1 MNGHNYLDILT
12 ELKAKIQ
19 QARRRAL
26 LAANNEMLFTYW
38 EIGNTII
45 RQKKLNG
52 WGAKVINKL
61 IADLK
66 TEFPNMKGL
75 SPRNFRY
82 MQTFAS
88 AYPNFGTPI
97 HPASDNK
104 SIDNQKIIIRQ
115 QAAAQLPWSHHQII
129 LDKVSTLQVR
139 EFYIHQAAENGWNRN
154 TLLQQIRL
162 GLFERQGGAITNFS
176 QTLPKDQ
183 SDLAQEIFKSPYIFD
198 FIQATENQR
207 ETELEKSLIQHMKN
221 FILELGRGFA
231 YVGNQHRVRVG
242 DEDIYLD
249 ILFFHYL
256 LNCFVI
262 FEFKITPLK
271 PEYAGK
277 LNFYT
282 TVVDEEIKCDHHK
295 PTIGVLL
302 CKSSN
307 QTMVKFSLKNIT
319 SPLGVSTF
327 ELMKDLPAELKTV
340 MPSVEELEQEME
352 KEIKLHTQAATG
364 SQLFDN
370 GKDAS

>member
-1 MNGHNYLDILT
+1 MKGHNYIDV
-12 ELKAKIQ
+12 LKDLKTKIQ
-19 QARRRAL
+19 HARQRAL
-26 LAANNEMLFTYW
+26 LAVNNEMLLTYW

-45 RQKKLNG
+45 TQKRLQG

-66 TEFPNMKGL
+66 TEFPTMKGL

-82 MQTFAS
+82 MQTFAG
-88 AYPNFGTPI
+88 AYPDFGIRLQSTTEQ
-97 HPASDNK
+97 HH
-104 SIDNQKIIIRQ
+104 IDNQIIKIRQ

-129 LDKVSTLQVR
+129 LDKTTSLEVR
-139 EFYIHQAAENGWNRN
+139 QFYIQQAAENGWSRN

-162 GLFERQGGAITNFS
+162 GLFERQGTAITNFS
-176 QTLPKDQ
+176 QVLPKAQ
-183 SDLAQEIFKSPYIFD
+183 SDLAQEIFKNPYVFD
-198 FIQATENQR
+198 FIQASENQR
-207 ETELEKSLIQHMKN
+207 EAELEKSLIQHMKN

-249 ILFFHYL
+249 MLFFHYL
-256 LNCFVI
+256 LNCFVV
-262 FEFKITPLK
+262 FELKITPFK

-282 TVVDEEIKCDHHK
+282 AVVDEEIKCDHHK

-307 QTMVKFSLKNIT
+307 QTMVKFSLKNIN

-327 ELMKDLPAELKTV
+327 ELMKDLPAEIKTV

-352 KEIKLHTQAATG
+352 KEIKLHEQAAAG
-364 SQLFDN
+364 SQPLDDN
-370 GKDAS
+370 EKPS